1 MVNANIAWKKETEAG
16 QRRDVMEKDQREEV
30 EGGQSHS
37 SISTQYINVG
47 IGTNVC

>member
-1 MVNANIAWKKETEAG
+1 MQTLHGRKKLKQE
-16 QRRDVMEKDQREEV
+16 RRDVMEKDQREEV